1 MAISVHFLGNLG
13 TIRKFL
19 KGDAFSTLA
28 LFKYQNLALVVWF
41 QLAFMF

>member
-1 MAISVHFLGNLG
+1 MAISVHFLEKLG

-28 LFKYQNLALVVWF
+28 FFKYKTLA
-41 QLAFMF
+41 